1 MYIFIDNETEKYDY
15 GMSNINIYT
24 NEVKMHLSQHA
35 THRAIQRSI
44 PVSVIEA
51 IFDFGTD
58 YAARGLTG
66 LRLDRHALDLAAD
79 TLTAPE
85 FDRLRRYAGVYLI
98 AAGDRVVTVA
108 RASRRHIH

>member
-1 MYIFIDNETEKYDY
+1 
-15 GMSNINIYT
+15 
-24 NEVKMHLSQHA
+24 MHLSQHA

-58 YAARGLTG
+58 YPSRGLIG
-66 LRLDRHALDLAAD
+66 LRLDRQALDLAAD
-79 TLTAPE
+79 VLTATE
-85 FDRLRRYAGVYLI
+85 VGRLRRYAGAYLI

-108 RASRRHIH
+108 RATRRHIH